1 MYTTLDWL
9 IVCVLGGLGVG
20 LYIGC
25 VQHFRELCEVKEI
38 AEELCDLYEKSR
50 KREKQIGQ
58 VARDIADAYQEA
70 LDRELENEELLM
82 DCADALMAWHDEKER
97 EEYNGWINRET
108 WAFMLWQSGT
118 AHMYDLMRDMAAQIA
133 VKQGIFEH
141 EGDGKGEISNRGM
154 TDIEKR
160 NLGAEYVQ
168 QWSDY
173 AEEIAREDGDFYLA
187 IQDIGSMWRVD
198 PESVGD
204 ALEEHVRAR
213 LFDGKNI
220 AIVNEEDFCDLL

>member
-1 MYTTLDWL
+1 MYTTLDML
-9 IVCVLGGLGVG
+9 IVGILGACGLALYVACVK
-20 LYIGC
+20 
-25 VQHFRELCEVKEI
+25 HFRELCEVKEI
-38 AEELCDLYEKSR
+38 A
-50 KREKQIGQ
+50 GQ
-58 VARDIADAYQEA
+58 IADDYQVA
-70 LDRELENEELLM
+70 LDRELKSDELLM
-82 DCADALMAWHDEKER
+82 DCADALMAWHDEKQR

-133 VKQGIFEH
+133 VEQGIFEN
-141 EGDGKGEISNRGM
+141 EDALAGYISNRGM

-168 QWSDY
+168 KWSDY

-204 ALEEHVRAR
+204 
-213 LFDGKNI
+213 
-220 AIVNEEDFCDLL
+220 

>member
-1 MYTTLDWL
+1 MYTTLDIM
-9 IVCVLGGLGVG
+9 IVCVLGGCALA
-20 LYIGC
+20 LYVAC
-25 VQHFRELCEVKEI
+25 VKHYRELQEVCDMH
-38 AEELCDLYEKSR
+38 EELTDKY
-50 KREKQIGQ
+50 
-58 VARDIADAYQEA
+58 
-70 LDRELENEELLM
+70 LEREELLM

-118 AHMYDLMRDMAAQIA
+118 SVMYDLMRDLSAQIA

-141 EGDGKGEISNRGM
+141 EGDAKGNISNRGM

-160 NLGAEYVQ
+160 NLGAEYVKE
-168 QWSDY
+168 WSDY
-173 AEEIAREDGDFYLA
+173 ANEIVATHEEADFYMAL
-187 IQDIGSMWRVD
+187 QDIGSMWRVD

-204 ALEEHVRAR
+204 ALEEHVRER

-220 AIVNEEDFCDLL
+220 AIVNEEDYCDLLR